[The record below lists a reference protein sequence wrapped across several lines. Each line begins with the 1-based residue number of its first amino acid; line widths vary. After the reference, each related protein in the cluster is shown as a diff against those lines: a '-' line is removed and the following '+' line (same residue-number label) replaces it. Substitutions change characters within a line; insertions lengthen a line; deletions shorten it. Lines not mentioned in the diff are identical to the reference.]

1 MGQKKILIEG
11 WRGINH
17 SYSLVNQNQLLVL
30 MNMGFDL
37 SHHDLPFYN
46 SNWNSKDND
55 AGFDPGTKDKLL
67 TIKVADLTHI
77 FDTTYRISFP
87 FRFYPSNSEKLFVF
101 GTAEFQTINGFV
113 YENAIRAGIEN
124 LNLKIITP
132 SEWSKVGFVKAG
144 FDESR
149 VIVVPHGVNRYT
161 YKRLS
166 PDQRL
171 EFRNALNM
179 NTNDFMILCLG
190 AMTHNKGIDVL
201 LKAYAIL
208 KKRYPHI
215 KLILKDSRNLYGV
228 RAQDMVMRYFE
239 NSKTLK
245 DELLNS
251 ILFIPNNLT
260 QYQLNGLYAAA
271 DCYASPYR
279 AEGFNLTPLEAAA
292 SGTPIIITKGGS
304 TDDYFHPSFALQID
318 SKIVREAENT
328 YIEPNLE
335 SLTEQLTILIDNKPT
350 SLNKDAAEEII
361 NQNFTWPVVVKK
373 LSSYF

>member
-1 MGQKKILIEG
+1 MVQKKILIEG

-30 MNMGFDL
+30 MNMDFDL

-46 SNWNSKDND
+46 PNWNSKDND

-67 TIKVADLTHI
+67 TIKVADLTHT

-113 YENAIRAGIEN
+113 HENAIRAGIEN

-149 VIVVPHGVNRYT
+149 VIVVPHGVNRHI
-161 YKRLS
+161 YKPLT

-171 EFRNALNM
+171 EFRNALHM
-179 NTNDFMILCLG
+179 NANDFMILCLG

-201 LKAYAIL
+201 LNAYAIL

-271 DCYASPYR
+271 DCYVSPYR

-304 TDDYFHPSFALQID
+304 TDDYSHPSFALQID
-318 SKIVREAENT
+318 SQLVKEAENT

-335 SLTEQLTILIDNKPT
+335 SLTELLTILIENKPT
-350 SLNKDAAEEII
+350 NLNKDTAQEII
-361 NQNFTWPVVVKK
+361 NQNLTWPVVVKK

>member
-245 DELLNS
+245 DDLLNS